1 MPSVWRRRKVG
12 SMNILRCAVLAICAA
27 AMGGSLLAQPA
38 PTQPVRP
45 PQETG
50 KPAPVPAPVPAELLA
65 GASKPLFA
73 AAAARAEEQLVPLV
87 LQRTQFSGGSNLRL
101 EAQIDLYVIQRW
113 IATSTLSTDQQAAA
127 AWLRL
132 AQIRQ
137 AMSAAQKDLSPAN
150 DQGLTDVQQLAA
162 HNLRQ
167 LTYDLPAADVAKI
180 DAICRAT
187 GISLLEF
194 ATGQAVNPSQIP
206 IMRPVNLPTLPQEP
220 SPAPRPREAA
230 VGSSDPGDLIPKLNV
245 SPVLRRQL
253 VRTLDAVQRPEV
265 YDLTAEE
272 ARQLAR
278 VLKDAIDISAGLA
291 SNAGVD
297 LAKRMEL
304 EQQLGEALAL
314 LQDRRLKELG
324 QRKIEGMS
332 RYRQVLS
339 AIIRLNLSEQNYKL
353 LAPAFQLAERSPE
366 DAKRLI
372 PAVEKFVAFCSAY
385 DKLPESF
392 QYNTDPAILKAL
404 QKAYDDSRK
413 GFEASRSAF
422 LGDVEMLGGTGISN
436 TSTADLESRLEE
448 MQVWMDVVW
457 AMGSMPVSLEVLNTF
472 KPKPPAPSP
481 APGGL
486 ERRIAKEVA
495 IAAAPGKSAAR
506 KDAAAVLLRM
516 VRLASGSRELQGAKI
531 EGASLDVLRRYTKKT
546 ADDLAAKWQMN
557 VMDVM
562 NAASSGGTLDEGKVQ
577 RNELLL
583 GMIQTLP
590 RLAAMEGTAKSA
602 GVLQRWA
609 DWGLD
614 DRAVEQGVYPTRAA
628 ATAALLAFYGDSTEG
643 MRNWEKV
650 RQEQQPAVSFITRA
664 ISGAREI
671 PEVKGEL
678 PAACAKLLTPLDV
691 TVYALHR
698 RYAIAQASLARPNL
712 DKNAASDIRDA
723 LAKAMAQFR

>member
-1 MPSVWRRRKVG
+1 
-12 SMNILRCAVLAICAA
+12 MNILRCAVLAICAA
-27 AMGGSLLAQPA
+27 AMSGDLLAQPS

-45 PQETG
+45 P
-50 KPAPVPAPVPAELLA
+50 VAELLA

-73 AAAARAEEQLVPLV
+73 AAAAQAEEQLVPLV

-132 AQIRQ
+132 QQFRQ
-137 AMSAAQKDLSPAN
+137 AMAAAQKDLSPGN
-150 DQGLTDVQQLAA
+150 DQGLNSIQQLAA
-162 HNLRQ
+162 RNLRQ
-167 LTYDLPAADVAKI
+167 LTYDLPAADVARM
-180 DAICRAT
+180 DTICRAA
-187 GISLLEF
+187 GIALLEF

-206 IMRPVNLPTLPQEP
+206 IMRPASLPALPQEP
-220 SPAPRPREAA
+220 APAPRPREAA
-230 VGSSDPGDLIPKLNV
+230 AAVASSDPGDLIPKLNV

-272 ARQLAR
+272 GRQLGR
-278 VLKDAIDISAGLA
+278 TLKEAIDISAGLA

-297 LAKRMEL
+297 ITKRMEL

-324 QRKIEGMS
+324 ERKIEGMS

-366 DAKRLI
+366 AARRLI
-372 PAVEKFVAFCSAY
+372 PAVERFVGFCSAY
-385 DKLPESF
+385 DGLPASL
-392 QYNTDPAILKAL
+392 QYSTDPANLKAL

-413 GFEASRSAF
+413 GFEASRSGF
-422 LGDVEMLGGTGISN
+422 LGDVEMLGGAAIS
-436 TSTADLESRLEE
+436 STTTTDLENRLEE
-448 MQVWMDVVW
+448 MQLAMDVVW
-457 AMGSMPVSLEVLNTF
+457 AMGAMPASLEVLNTF
-472 KPKPPAPSP
+472 KPKAP

-486 ERRIAKEVA
+486 ERRIAREA
-495 IAAAPGKSAAR
+495 GIAAAPGKSAAR
-506 KDAAAVLLRM
+506 KDAAAVLLRT

-531 EGASLDVLRRYTKKT
+531 EGASLDLLQRYTKKT
-546 ADDLAAKWQMN
+546 ADDLAAKWRMN
-557 VMDVM
+557 VTDVV
-562 NAASSGGTLDEGKVQ
+562 NAAASGGPLDEGKVQ

-583 GMIQTLP
+583 GMIQALP
-590 RLAAMEGTAKSA
+590 RLVAMENTIQSA

-614 DRAVEQGVYPTRAA
+614 DRAVEQGLYPTRAA
-628 ATAALLAFYGDSTEG
+628 ASAALLAFFGDSSEG
-643 MRNWEKV
+643 MRNWAKV
-650 RQEQQPAVSFITRA
+650 QQEQQPAVSFITRSIA
-664 ISGAREI
+664 GASQI

-678 PAACAKLLTPLDV
+678 STACAKLLTPLDV
-691 TVYALHR
+691 TGYALQR
-698 RYAIAQASLARPNL
+698 RYAIAQASLARPDL
-712 DKNAASDIRDA
+712 DAKAAGEIRNG
-723 LAKAMAQFR
+723 LAKALAQFHP